1 MLCELLAKGTYT
13 PQRPILAPSAED
25 ETWRKMPGVQRVTA
39 AADEILTDAPLP
51 PSLPLTSWLAFSEKG
66 DRAIYETPYFARR
79 RALCVLV
86 MAACATGEER
96 YLRSAAD
103 YAWAICEETAWQ
115 LPAHNSYVR
124 DVRQLTLPDPDR
136 PIIDLFA
143 AETGALL
150 AMVYALL
157 DSRLENLAPG
167 LPAHLESNVIR
178 RVLQPYH
185 TRHFWWMADTDDP
198 KDTPVCN
205 WTPWCTQ
212 NVLLAAAVFESVSEL
227 PFYIKK
233 AACGLDRFLDGYADD
248 GCCDE
253 GAQYYGHAALTFYNS
268 LELLCRMAP
277 GVFET
282 AWSEPKLR
290 AMAEYILHMHVEGPW
305 YLNFSDCSPKAGP
318 RGVREYLF
326 ARRTGSAA
334 LQALAAEDFARTV
347 KNLAH
352 TVEDFNCK
360 VKDSANTVG
369 DSARTVENLNH
380 AAENFA
386 CAEAN
391 SGETAGSSVPKAAGN
406 KKPSAI
412 ADNAWGI
419 SLYEQVQAY
428 FAEPEIL
435 SAAERF
441 AGQSPAAPGDIWYSG
456 VGLLVTRR
464 GSFVMGVKAGCNA
477 DSHNHNDTGSV
488 TLYKNGHPLLIDVGV
503 ETYTRDTFS
512 SRRYTIWTMQSSWHN
527 LPEFDP
533 EHRAYQ
539 QQPGPQACAADV
551 DVASD
556 LSGISMELAAAYGP
570 SGTVPGLGT
579 YRRSVSLTEGGLVLT
594 DRTDYPGTVALTLM
608 SVEPPRLRE
617 GGLAF
622 GELAVLRADGAE
634 HFFIEEI
641 PVSDPRLRA
650 VWPEILYRTR
660 IYFHGRLRLEIS

>member
-13 PQRPILAPSAED
+13 PQRLILAPSAED
-25 ETWRKMPGVQRVTA
+25 EAWRKMPGVRRVTA
-39 AADEILTDAPLP
+39 AADEILMDAPLP

-124 DVRQLTLPDPDR
+124 DVRQLTLPDPAR

-157 DSRLENLAPG
+157 GSRLENLAPG

-212 NVLLAAAVFESVSEL
+212 NVLLAAAVFEPVSEL

-277 GVFET
+277 GVFEK

-305 YLNFSDCSPKAGP
+305 YLNFSDCSPKAGS

-326 ARRTGSAA
+326 ACRTGSVA

-347 KNLAH
+347 KNF
-352 TVEDFNCK
+352 DFA
-360 VKDSANTVG
+360 V
-369 DSARTVENLNH
+369 
-380 AAENFA
+380 
-386 CAEAN
+386 AN
-391 SGETAGSSVPKAAGN
+391 SGETAGSSIPKASGQ

-441 AGQSPAAPGDIWYSG
+441 AGQSPAASGDIWYSG

-488 TLYKNGHPLLIDVGV
+488 TLYKNGRPLLIDVGV

-533 EHRAYQ
+533 EQGAYQ

-579 YRRSVSLTEGGLVLT
+579 YRRSVSLTEGGLLLT

-608 SVEPPRLRE
+608 SVEPPRLRKD
-617 GGLAF
+617 GLAF

-634 HFFIEEI
+634 HFLIEEI
-641 PVSDPRLRA
+641 PVSDLRLRA
-650 VWPEILYRTR
+650 VWPETLYRTR
-660 IYFHGRLRLEIS
+660 IYFHSGLRLEIS